1 MKHWDDPENSKEAR
15 EKILELVKEYY
26 LLKTTEDLKS
36 FEEGDRVSY
45 SGRVYDEKEM
55 VSLVSSSLDFWL
67 TAGKYCN
74 EFEKKFS
81 EYFDV
86 KHTLLTNS
94 GSSANLLSFFALT
107 SHELG
112 DRRIKRGDEIIT
124 IACTFPS
131 TINPILQYGAVPVFV
146 DVNVNTLNIDES
158 QIESAITDKTKAII
172 MAHTLGNPF
181 DIKKAKE
188 ICDKHN
194 LWLIE
199 DCADALVSKVDNKY
213 VGTFGDIAITSF
225 FVAHFLFTSEGGAT
239 YTNNTQLYN
248 IMKSMRGWGRKY
260 ECKECK
266 SDCKK
271 RYDQSIDYDC
281 RYIFGEIGFN
291 LKMTEM
297 QASIGLAQ
305 LDKLDYFVE
314 KRKENY
320 NYLLDKLQEF
330 DEYFIFPES
339 IENSDVCWFCFPI
352 TLKENVPFTRRE
364 LTEYLLEKNI
374 DNRLLFAGNAIRQP
388 YFNNLIEGVDYKV
401 VGTLGN
407 TNYIMDNTFFV
418 GNYPQLDNK
427 MLDYIYKVIKEFV
440 KN

>member
-1 MKHWDDPENSKEAR
+1 MKYSELVR
-15 EKILELVKEYY
+15 EEILELVKEYY
-26 LLKTTEDLKS
+26 ESKTVEDSKE
-36 FEEGDRVSY
+36 FEEGDRISY
-45 SGRVYDEKEM
+45 SGRVYDEREM
-55 VSLVSSSLDFWL
+55 VNLVDSSLTFWL
-67 TAGKYCN
+67 THGEYCN
-74 EFEKKFS
+74 EFEKRFS
-81 EYFDV
+81 EYFNV
-86 KHTLLTNS
+86 KHTLSTNS

-112 DRRIKRGDEIIT
+112 ERRIKRGDQVIT
-124 IACTFPS
+124 IACAFPS

-146 DVNVNTLNIDES
+146 DVNINTLNIDES
-158 QIESAITDKTKAII
+158 KIESAITDKTKAII

-181 DIKKAKE
+181 DVKKVKE

-225 FVAHFLFTSEGGAT
+225 FVAHFLFCGEGGAT

-248 IMKSMRGWGRKY
+248 IMRSMRGWGRKY

-266 SDCKK
+266 SDCKN
-271 RYDQSIDYDC
+271 RYEQSVKDYDC

-305 LDKLDYFVE
+305 LDKLDSFVE

-330 DEYFIFPES
+330 DKYFIFPES

-364 LTEYLLEKNI
+364 LTEHLLEKNI

-388 YFNNLIEGVDYKV
+388 YFKYLKEGVDYKV
-401 VGTLGN
+401 VGGLGN